1 MRDRVMSNYMV
12 AFRGAPRQRRAG
24 CMTPRRIR
32 LPEDSRKRHTHGTNP
47 ARDAYRLTFAAM
59 FPRASARR
67 LRGFVALVIGVMVV
81 PLLTLPWLGWRL
93 LEQDRALESQQ
104 VRQRVERAADLVVA
118 ALQRAI
124 TATEQRL
131 IEDGATWPAGSIAV
145 TFDEA
150 RVDVVPAE
158 RVAYWPVT
166 PPMPEASTA
175 AFAAAERL
183 ELRDENL
190 GAAITAFARL
200 ERSADPAVSAGA
212 LLRLGRTLRKAGR
225 HDEALAAYARL
236 SHHDG
241 VAVGGVPASLAAAY
255 ARGSLLEQ
263 LQRLSELRTE
273 GVALEQQ
280 LRAGRWKLTSPVYAL
295 YTADA
300 ARWSGSASSGPSPQE
315 RLAAALGT
323 AWSRWRLTA
332 AEGRAPSGRESFDVG
347 GETMTVLWQ
356 TSGGAPRALVGT
368 AAFVDTAWLAPLAP
382 ILGGQHVTL
391 ALRDSTGKDVFGNAG
406 SRAAAKA
413 IRSVTDAALPWA
425 VVTATVEPPPEE
437 RAFVQRRR
445 WLIAGFVLMTTLA
458 LVASALIVRAVSRE
472 LAVAR
477 QQSNFVAA
485 VSHEFRTPLT
495 TLRQFTDMLREQ
507 PALDDGRR
515 NQAYA
520 AQARATDRLTRLVE
534 SLLDFGRMEAGVRSY
549 RFATR
554 DAAEF
559 VAGVVDDFR
568 AEPGA
573 AEHDIAFRGGDTAPV
588 AIDEEAMARAVR
600 NLLENAVK
608 YSPAPPRV
616 DVALARRN
624 GHVRISVRDRGL
636 GIPAHER
643 TRIFRKF
650 QRGEQA
656 LARGIKGT
664 GIGLAMVEE
673 IVTAHHGRVDV
684 ESEAGQG
691 STFTIVLP
699 SAPPPERHA

>member
-1 MRDRVMSNYMV
+1 
-12 AFRGAPRQRRAG
+12 
-24 CMTPRRIR
+24 
-32 LPEDSRKRHTHGTNP
+32 
-47 ARDAYRLTFAAM
+47 M
-59 FPRASARR
+59 FPKASARP
-67 LRGFVALVIGVMVV
+67 LRSLVALVIGVMVV

-104 VRQRVERAADLVVA
+104 VQQRVERAADLVVA

-124 TATEQRL
+124 TASEQRL
-131 IEDGATWPAGSIAV
+131 AGDGAAWPNGSIAV
-145 TFDEA
+145 TFGEA

-166 PPMPEASTA
+166 PPMSEAPAA
-175 AFAAAERL
+175 AFAAAEQL
-183 ELRDENL
+183 ELRDGNL
-190 GAAITAFARL
+190 RAAITAFAGL
-200 ERSADPAVSAGA
+200 AGSADPAVSAGA

-236 SHHDG
+236 SRHDG

-263 LQRLSELRTE
+263 QRRLSDFRDE

-280 LRAGRWKLTSPVYAL
+280 LRAGRWRLTSPVYAL
-295 YTADA
+295 YAADA
-300 ARWSGSASSGPSPQE
+300 ARWSGSESPGAAPQE

-323 AWSRWRLTA
+323 AWSRWRSA
-332 AEGRAPSGRESFDVG
+332 AADGRAPSGRESFEVT
-347 GETMTVLWQ
+347 GETITVLWQ
-356 TSGGAPRALVGT
+356 TSGGALRALVGT
-368 AAFVDTAWLAPLAP
+368 PAFVETEWLAPLAP
-382 ILGGQHVTL
+382 ILGEQHVSLT
-391 ALRDSTGKDVFGNAG
+391 LRDSTGKDVFGSAG
-406 SRAAAKA
+406 SRAAPKA

-425 VVTATVEPPPEE
+425 VVTTTVDPPPED
-437 RAFVQRRR
+437 RAFAQRRR
-445 WLIAGFVLMTTLA
+445 WLIAGFVLMTAMALLA
-458 LVASALIVRAVSRE
+458 TALIVGAVSRE

-477 QQSNFVAA
+477 QQSDFVAA

-515 NQAYA
+515 RQAYD

-549 RFATR
+549 HFATR

-559 VAGVVDDFR
+559 VGGVVDDFR

-573 AEHDIAFRGGDTAPV
+573 TGHDIEFRGGDSASV
-588 AIDEEAMARAVR
+588 EIDEEAMARAVR

-608 YSPAPPRV
+608 YSPAPPHV

-624 GHVRISVRDRGL
+624 GHVRISVRDRGI
-636 GIPAHER
+636 GIPAHEH

-650 QRGEQA
+650 HRGEQA
-656 LARGIKGT
+656 LVRGIKGT

-699 SAPPPERHA
+699 SATLPQRDA

>member
-1 MRDRVMSNYMV
+1 
-12 AFRGAPRQRRAG
+12 
-24 CMTPRRIR
+24 
-32 LPEDSRKRHTHGTNP
+32 
-47 ARDAYRLTFAAM
+47 M
-59 FPRASARR
+59 FPKASARP
-67 LRGFVALVIGVMVV
+67 LRNLVALVVGVMVV
-81 PLLTLPWLGWRL
+81 PLLALPWLGWRL
-93 LEQDRALESQQ
+93 LEQDRALEGQQ
-104 VRQRVERAADLVVA
+104 VQQRVERAADLVVA

-124 TATEQRL
+124 TASEQRL
-131 IEDGATWPAGSIAV
+131 TGDGAAWPDGAIAV

-150 RVDVVPAE
+150 RIDVVPAE

-166 PPMPEASTA
+166 PQMPEASGAT
-175 AFAAAERL
+175 FAAAEQF
-183 ELRDENL
+183 ELHDGNL
-190 GAAITAFARL
+190 SAAITAFARL
-200 ERSADPAVSAGA
+200 ERSADSAVSAGA

-236 SHHDG
+236 SRHDG

-255 ARGSLLEQ
+255 ARGALLEQ
-263 LQRLSELRTE
+263 QRRLSDLRDE
-273 GVALEQQ
+273 GVALAQQ
-280 LRAGRWKLTSPVYAL
+280 LRAGRWRLTAPVYAL
-295 YTADA
+295 YAADA
-300 ARWSGSASSGPSPQE
+300 VRWSGSESPGPTPQE

-323 AWSRWRLTA
+323 AWSRWRSA
-332 AEGRAPSGRESFDVG
+332 AADGRAPSGRDTSEVM
-347 GETMTVLWQ
+347 GETFTVLWH
-356 TSGGAPRALVGT
+356 TSDGALRALVGT
-368 AAFVDTAWLAPLAP
+368 PAFVETEWLAPLAS
-382 ILGGQHVTL
+382 ILDEQHVSLT
-391 ALRDSTGKDVFGNAG
+391 LRDAAGNDVFAGAG
-406 SRAAAKA
+406 SRAAPKA
-413 IRSVTDAALPWA
+413 VRSITDAALPWA
-425 VVTATVEPPPEE
+425 VVTTTLEPPPEN
-437 RAFVQRRR
+437 RAFAQRRR
-445 WLIAGFVLMTTLA
+445 WLIAGFVLMTAMALLA
-458 LVASALIVRAVSRE
+458 TALIVGAVNRE

-477 QQSNFVAA
+477 QQSDFVAA

-495 TLRQFTDMLREQ
+495 TLRQFTEMLREQ

-515 NQAYA
+515 RQAYD

-534 SLLDFGRMEAGVRSY
+534 SLLDFGRMEAGVRAY
-549 RFATR
+549 HFAAR
-554 DAAEF
+554 DAAAF

-573 AEHDIAFRGGDTAPV
+573 TGHDIAFLGGDSAPV
-588 AIDEEAMARAVR
+588 EIDEEAMARAVR

-608 YSPAPPRV
+608 YSPAPPHV

-624 GHVRISVRDRGL
+624 GHVHISVRDRGI

-664 GIGLAMVEE
+664 GIGLAMVED

-699 SAPPPERHA
+699 SPTPRHRDAGAR

>member
-1 MRDRVMSNYMV
+1 MR
-12 AFRGAPRQRRAG
+12 P
-24 CMTPRRIR
+24 
-32 LPEDSRKRHTHGTNP
+32 K
-47 ARDAYRLTFAAM
+47 
-59 FPRASARR
+59 ASAGP
-67 LRGFVALVIGVMVV
+67 LRSVVALVIGVIVV

-93 LEQDRALESQQ
+93 LEQDRALETQQ
-104 VRQRVERAADLVVA
+104 VQQRVERAADLVVA

-124 TATEQRL
+124 TTSEQRL
-131 IEDGATWPAGSIAV
+131 IADGAAWPDGSIAV

-166 PPMPEASTA
+166 PPMPEASTK
-175 AFAAAERL
+175 AFAAAEQL
-183 ELRDENL
+183 ELRDGNL
-190 GAAITAFARL
+190 GAAIGAFARL
-200 ERSADPAVSAGA
+200 EGSADPAVSAGA

-225 HDEALAAYARL
+225 NDEALAAYARL
-236 SHHDG
+236 SRHDA

-255 ARGSLLEQ
+255 ARGALLEQ
-263 LQRLSELRTE
+263 QQRLSELRDE
-273 GVALEQQ
+273 GVALERQ
-280 LRAGRWKLTSPVYAL
+280 LRAGRWRLTSPIYAL
-295 YTADA
+295 YAADA
-300 ARWSGSASSGPSPQE
+300 ARWSGSEPAGPSPQE
-315 RLAAALGT
+315 RLAAALG
-323 AWSRWRLTA
+323 AVWNRWRSA
-332 AEGRAPSGRESFDVG
+332 AADGGAPSGRESFDVS

-356 TSGGAPRALVGT
+356 TSNGARRALIVRPDFVT
-368 AAFVDTAWLAPLAP
+368 AQWLAALTPL
-382 ILGGQHVTL
+382 LGDQHVTL
-391 ALRDSTGKDVFGNAG
+391 ALRDSTGKDVFGDAG
-406 SRAAAKA
+406 SPGAPTAIRRAA
-413 IRSVTDAALPWA
+413 DAALPWA
-425 VVTATVEPPPEE
+425 VVTATFEPPPEA
-437 RAFVQRRR
+437 RAFAQRRR
-445 WLIAGFVLMTTLA
+445 WLIAGFVLMTTLVLLATA
-458 LVASALIVRAVSRE
+458 LVVGAVNRE

-477 QQSNFVAA
+477 QQSDFVAA

-495 TLRQFTDMLREQ
+495 TLRQFTDMLREH

-515 NQAYA
+515 SQAYA

-549 RFATR
+549 HFATR

-559 VAGVVDDFR
+559 VGGVVDDFR

-573 AEHDIAFRGGDTAPV
+573 TAHDIAFSGSDSAPIE
-588 AIDEEAMARAVR
+588 IDEEAMARAVR

-608 YSPAPPRV
+608 YSPAPPHV

-624 GHVRISVRDRGL
+624 GHVCISVRDRGL

-643 TRIFRKF
+643 ARIFRKF

-656 LARGIKGT
+656 LVRGIKGT

-699 SAPPPERHA
+699 SATPRERHA